1 MQTRNRFFDDLA
13 KVANSAVGT
22 VAGMK
27 DEIEQMVRHRVEKFV
42 DGMNLV
48 TREEFDVVQAMVAKS
63 REEQEKLRIKI
74 VGLETKLETQSVKKI
89 PNVAI
94 PKKPKV
100 VKNLKNI

>member
-27 DEIEQMVRHRVEKFV
+27 DEIEQLVRHRVEKFI

-48 TREEFDVVQAMVAKS
+48 TREEFDVVQAMIAKS

-74 VGLETKLETQSVKKI
+74 VELETKLETQSVKKN

>member
-27 DEIEQMVRHRVEKFV
+27 DEIEQMVRHRVEKFI

-48 TREEFDVVQAMVAKS
+48 TREEFDVVQAMIAKS
-63 REEQEKLRIKI
+63 REEQEQLRIKI
-74 VGLETKLETQSVKKI
+74 NKLETRLKAQSIRKVSGA
-89 PNVAI
+89 AI
-94 PKKPKV
+94 PKKPKT
-100 VKNLKNI
+100 VKNLKKI

>member
-27 DEIEQMVRHRVEKFV
+27 DEIEQMVRHRVEKFI

-48 TREEFDVVQAMVAKS
+48 TREEFDVVQAMIAKS
-63 REEQEKLRIKI
+63 REEQEQLRIKI
-74 VGLETKLETQSVKKI
+74 NKLETRLKAQSIRKVSGA
-89 PNVAI
+89 AI
-94 PKKPKV
+94 PKT
-100 VKNLKNI
+100 VKNLK

>member
-22 VAGMK
+22 MAGMK

-74 VGLETKLETQSVKKI
+74 VELETKLKAQSVKKI
-89 PNVAI
+89 PNAAK
-94 PKKPKV
+94 PKKPKA
-100 VKNLKNI
+100 VKV

>member
-63 REEQEKLRIKI
+63 RKEQEKLTIRI
-74 VGLETKLETQSVKKI
+74 VGLETKLKTQSEKKI
-89 PNVAI
+89 LGAAI

-100 VKNLKNI
+100 VKNPKKI